1 MGWSK
6 DGKDS
11 SSDGKEGTKDGGHDA
26 FIYDRY
32 VSNEIVNIASDLNPV
47 EEIFITMA

>member
-32 VSNEIVNIASDLNPV
+32 VLTELNDV
-47 EEIFITMA
+47 SSGLTKGEEIFIFI